1 MKPLRI
7 FFAASIL
14 AMSSSAAAMATD
26 LLPSWQ
32 DGATKN
38 SIISFV
44 EKVTKSGGPDFI
56 EPADRVA
63 VFDNDGTL
71 WSEQPIY
78 FQLAFALDRVKA
90 LAPKHPEWKDTQPFK
105 AVLENDT
112 KALIKSGKRGLMELM
127 MASHVGMSTD
137 QFAEIVDTWIT
148 SAIHPKTGKLYSEM
162 VFQPMIELLGYLRE
176 NGFMTY
182 IVSGGG
188 IEFMRPWTYRVY
200 GVPPEQVIGSS
211 VKVEYEMKDGNPV
224 LTRLPEINFID
235 DKAGKPVGIHYHIG
249 KRPVMAF
256 GNSDGDFEM
265 LEWTTS
271 ANGARF
277 GLLVHHDDAKREY
290 AYDRKSHIGQ
300 LDRGLDEAPKRGW
313 SITSMKSDW
322 KCIYKYQCQAK

>member
-44 EKVTKSGGPDFI
+44 DKVTKIGGPDFI

-137 QFAEIVDTWIT
+137 QFAEIVDAWIS
-148 SAIHPKTGKLYSEM
+148 SAMHPKTGKLYSEM

-211 VKVEYEMKDGNPV
+211 VKVKYEMKDGNPV

-271 ANGARF
+271 ASGARF